1 MSRNSN
7 NCNDSTSSTRS
18 PQQRKEILRRIITR
32 AQSLQDAVNADTIH
46 TLELC
51 MEETDNI
58 NSETTLEEKVHNQEE
73 VLMDSEMMSISSN
86 ILKQCTRSLTKFVC
100 SYNQAEF
107 AEKLV
112 EYMKKCSDITSKT
125 PDWSFLESRVTKCF
139 KRTPHYTTLLGTLVP
154 LEKKEINKRK
164 PTVREAQAQIK
175 KPDKVVAVEK
185 EEESAEQTVKM
196 NKIISKYYK
205 TYSKPLDF
213 FKLILHPNDFGKTI
227 QNILQMSFLVR
238 DGRVIVAKDESG
250 ILVVQPC
257 SRDMTTEVMAGKRS
271 NIQNVMYLNMEQ
283 WKILRDTYRLKK
295 PMIKSDTET

>member
-7 NCNDSTSSTRS
+7 NCSDSALSIRS
-18 PQQRKEILRRIITR
+18 PQQRKEILRRIITK
-32 AQSLQDAVNADTIH
+32 AQSLQDAVNTDTIH

-58 NSETTLEEKVHNQEE
+58 NSETTVEEKVHNQEE

-112 EYMKKCSDITSKT
+112 EYMKKRSDITSET
-125 PDWSFLESRVTKCF
+125 PDWSFLESQVTKCF

-154 LEKKEINKRK
+154 LERKEINKRK
-164 PTVREAQAQIK
+164 PVVREAQAQIK

-185 EEESAEQTVKM
+185 EEESAEQTVKL

-238 DGRVIVAKDESG
+238 DGRVIVTKG
-250 ILVVQPC
+250 
-257 SRDMTTEVMAGKRS
+257 
-271 NIQNVMYLNMEQ
+271 NISFDNYKL
-283 WKILRDTYRLKK
+283 
-295 PMIKSDTET
+295 

>member
-7 NCNDSTSSTRS
+7 NYNDSTSSTRS

-112 EYMKKCSDITSKT
+112 EYMKKCSDITSET

-283 WKILRDTYRLKK
+283 WKVITISFMYTY
-295 PMIKSDTET
+295 SCN

>member
-107 AEKLV
+107 AKKLV
-112 EYMKKCSDITSKT
+112 EYMKKCSDITSET

-185 EEESAEQTVKM
+185 EEESAEETVKM

-283 WKILRDTYRLKK
+283 WKILRDTYRIKK